1 MKFQTIRLKLICQI
15 KSIRILVG
23 KWSNEYTAKITVKSL
38 VFDKYQK
45 QKRNIPRIM
54 HLLLNWIINVT
65 RLRNLTIVKIKIKEL
80 KSGNFIN
87 KCKEKA
93 QIKK

>member
-38 VFDKYQK
+38 FFNKYQK
-45 QKRNIPRIM
+45 KKRNFPRIM
-54 HLLLNWIINVT
+54 HQLFELNYKCYSVT
-65 RLRNLTIVKIKIKEL
+65 KLNNSKDKKDL

-87 KCKEKA
+87 NCKEKA
-93 QIKK
+93 QTKK

>member
-1 MKFQTIRLKLICQI
+1 MKFQTIPPNLICQI

-45 QKRNIPRIM
+45 Q
-54 HLLLNWIINVT
+54 
-65 RLRNLTIVKIKIKEL
+65 
-80 KSGNFIN
+80 
-87 KCKEKA
+87 
-93 QIKK
+93 